1 LGVANRRIPEP
12 VIGPRS
18 VLALGILLVV
28 SLAAAKES
36 LGLRGALAP
45 DDATTPP
52 VAVTP
57 APPPA
62 IDTAITGAV
71 IPKPSANPVAAKVT
85 QAAVRATP
93 AAPVDTSDAAKGIIT
108 GVDLRRTVAEDPYAP
123 LGIRIGEFTYYPAVT
138 VSGGYT
144 TNATAAAGGSGAPLV
159 AVAPEAV
166 LKSNWARHE
175 MTLTMRGS
183 YETFPGSSAPV
194 QPTAEI
200 LATGRLDLADRWTA
214 NLEGGY
220 DFSRQSVSD
229 PNFPAGAITPP
240 AVHDGHAAIALNGG
254 AGPSVFTLA
263 GRAERTVYE
272 NAVTPT
278 KIIDQSARNND
289 LFSGRLRLGYEV
301 TPTFTP
307 FVEGELAERLY
318 DRHLDDNGIARSSHD
333 TALRAGFAFNDAP
346 VLSGEIAVGGRS
358 ETFDDKALATLH
370 ALTVDGS
377 LVWSPTA
384 LVSVT
389 TKLAT
394 SFNPGTDPA
403 SSGSVVYDGTVDLA
417 YAYRRNL
424 TIDWTAGVRNEHF
437 QGTRENDWTYN
448 LGLGTVWKLN
458 RNLQLT
464 SGYVHEWLGSNVAG
478 RKFTADTL
486 RVDLRVQE

>member
-1 LGVANRRIPEP
+1 

-18 VLALGILLVV
+18 VLVLSALLAV
-28 SLAAAKES
+28 SLAVAKES
-36 LGLRGALAP
+36 LGLRGSLAP
-45 DDATTPP
+45 DEETAPVVAPTPP
-52 VAVTP
+52 S
-57 APPPA
+57 PPA
-62 IDTAITGAV
+62 IDATITGAV
-71 IPKPSANPVAAKVT
+71 IPKPSDNPVAPKAT
-85 QAAVRATP
+85 QTAIRAVP
-93 AAPVDTSDAAKGIIT
+93 EPPVDTSDAAKGIIT
-108 GVDLRRTVAEDPYAP
+108 GVDLHRIVADDPYAP

-144 TNATAAAGGSGAPLV
+144 TNATAAAAGPGAPLV

-166 LKSNWARHE
+166 LKSNWARHA
-175 MTLTMRGS
+175 MTLAMRGT
-183 YETFPGSSAPV
+183 YETFPGSSAPA

-220 DFSRQSVSD
+220 DYSRQSVSD
-229 PNFPAGAITPP
+229 PNFPAGAISPP

-272 NAVTPT
+272 NAVTPI
-278 KIIDQSARNND
+278 KIIDQSDRNND
-289 LFSGRLRLGYEV
+289 LFDGRLRLGYEL
-301 TPTFTP
+301 TPAFTP

-333 TALRAGFAFNDAP
+333 TALRAGFAFDDAP
-346 VLSGEIAVGGRS
+346 VLSGEIAVGARR
-358 ETFDDKALATLH
+358 ETFDDKGLATLH

-384 LVSVT
+384 LVSLT
-389 TKLAT
+389 SKLAT

-403 SSGSVVYDGTVDLA
+403 SSGSVVYDGSVDLT
-417 YAYRRNL
+417 YAYRRNV
-424 TIDWTAGVRNEHF
+424 TIDGTAGVRNEHF
-437 QGTRENDWTYN
+437 QGTGENDWTYR
-448 LGLGTVWKLN
+448 LGLGNVWKLN

-464 SGYVHEWLGSNVAG
+464 CGYVHEWLASNVAG
-478 RKFTADTL
+478 RKYTADTL
-486 RVDLRVQE
+486 RVDLRMQE